1 MPLLSPAYAP
11 PKPQR
16 ATPRILDLS
25 RSFSR
30 SARMTGTGIDR
41 VERAY
46 WSELIRRDVP
56 VWAIVRQG
64 KNYAL
69 LDREAGAGLMRRLCR
84 TLPGEIRFAQA
95 APRLHSALRRRR
107 AAAYLRRRSTYFGSM
122 AGLMVL
128 LSARFSQGFEYLNVG
143 HCNLDDFFL
152 RQIKSAGAAPIRIK
166 LHDMIPLDFPD
177 LVRADTPA
185 LFQSRTRAA
194 MAYADQ
200 IICNSAHTAARVA
213 HHGDGLGARPDCLVA
228 HLGVSVPD
236 RFTRATPQAPYFVC
250 VGTIEPRKNHAFLF
264 EVWQRLADRGGPVP
278 KLYVVGA
285 RGWRN
290 DGVFRLLDSSPLMGR
305 HVTECPALPDKEM
318 FALMS
323 GAAAL
328 LCPSHEEGF
337 GLPAL
342 EARALG
348 VPVICSPIPA
358 FRELLRDDATMLET
372 DDPQRWADAVMARAG
387 ARAVGGHSEAKA
399 LHAPRVPTWEQ
410 HFAKVFGPGP
420 KAAASSQAAQGAFT
434 SVRTV

>member
-1 MPLLSPAYAP
+1 MPIAP
-11 PKPQR
+11 TAFTDTAPQH
-16 ATPRILDLS
+16 AAPRILDLS

-30 SARMTGTGIDR
+30 AARTTCTGIDR

-46 WSELIRRDVP
+46 WSELVRRDAP

-69 LDREAGAGLMRRLCR
+69 LDRDAGASLMRRLCR
-84 TLPGEIRFAQA
+84 TMPGEVLFGRV

-107 AAAYLRRRSTYFGSM
+107 AAACLRRRSTYFGSM

-128 LSARFSQGFEYLNVG
+128 LSARFGQGFEYLNVG

-152 RQIKSAGAAPIRIK
+152 RQMKSAGAAPIRIK

-177 LVRADTPA
+177 LVREGTPA
-185 LFQSRTRAA
+185 LFQSRARAA

-200 IICNSAHTAARVA
+200 IICNSAHTADRVA
-213 HHGDGLGARPDCLVA
+213 HHAAGLGARPDCLVA
-228 HLGVSVPD
+228 HLGVSAPNYVNRGAP
-236 RFTRATPQAPYFVC
+236 RKPYFVC

-264 EVWQRLADRGGPVP
+264 EVWQRLADRGGSVP

-305 HVTECPALPDKEM
+305 HITECAALPDREM
-318 FALMS
+318 FALIS

-348 VPVICSPIPA
+348 VQVICSPIPA
-358 FRELLRDDATMLET
+358 FRELLRHDATMLET
-372 DDPQRWADAVMARAG
+372 DDPQRWADAVMERACAQSAG
-387 ARAVGGHSEAKA
+387 AHSAAKA
-399 LHAPRVPTWEQ
+399 LHALRVPTWEQ
-410 HFAKVFGPGP
+410 HFAKVFGAE
-420 KAAASSQAAQGAFT
+420 AAASIQAAQGAFT